1 MPGSNHDDLRR
12 RNLSAILRLVRA
24 EVNRQLDYL
33 AVALGGAIN
42 ILNTQLVVL
51 GGFLAALLAVDPK
64 RLQDGVARVA
74 LPATFG
80 TVRLAAAELGS
91 GPLMIGAAELTFE
104 RMLDDPGGFFA
115 ARG

>member
-1 MPGSNHDDLRR
+1 MPGSNHDDLR

-33 AVALGGAIN
+33 AVALGGPIN

-64 RLQDGVARVA
+64 RLQDGVGPGWRSRRRSEPCGWPPPNSALAR
-74 LPATFG
+74 
-80 TVRLAAAELGS
+80 
-91 GPLMIGAAELTFE
+91 
-104 RMLDDPGGFFA
+104 
-115 ARG
+115 